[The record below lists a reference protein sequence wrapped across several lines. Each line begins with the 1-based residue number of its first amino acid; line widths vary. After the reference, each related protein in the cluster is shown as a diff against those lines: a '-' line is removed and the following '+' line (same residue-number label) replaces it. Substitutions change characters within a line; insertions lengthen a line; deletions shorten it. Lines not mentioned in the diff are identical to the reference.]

1 MNVNVPLALCENMS
15 LDNLFT
21 LVRRDPDT
29 DTRYRGIVL
38 SIQDDE
44 KRIVRDWSRRERPSL
59 VLSEQRLSK
68 TASFLFSRFYCFR
81 QFFRLELH
89 LLFSLRRSRQIQRST
104 RRQKRRRRRDADD
117 AGY

>member
-1 MNVNVPLALCENMS
+1 MS
-15 LDNLFT
+15 K
-21 LVRRDPDT
+21 
-29 DTRYRGIVL
+29 
-38 SIQDDE
+38 QEDE

-59 VLSEQRLSK
+59 ELSEQRLSK

-89 LLFSLRRSRQIQRST
+89 LLFSLRRSRQIRRST
-104 RRQKRRRRRDADD
+104 RRRKPRRCRRRRDADD